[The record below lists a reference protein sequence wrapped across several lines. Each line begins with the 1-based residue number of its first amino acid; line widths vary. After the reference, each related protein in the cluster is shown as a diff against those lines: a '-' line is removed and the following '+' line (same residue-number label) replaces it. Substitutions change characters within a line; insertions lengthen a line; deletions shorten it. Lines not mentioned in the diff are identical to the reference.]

1 MLDAAMSYYMAD
13 KLALTRLTLYGVL
26 DISRHMTSLYGYT
39 GARTLGLEYLILL
52 DLNCYQDAAL
62 DAAENVFLSLFIR
75 MEIARLGGT
84 DYSEVARGR
93 NEKII
98 CLN

>member
-1 MLDAAMSYYMAD
+1 MLDAAMIYYMAG

-26 DISRHMTSLYGYT
+26 DISRYMTSLYGYT

-52 DLNCYQDAAL
+52 DLNCYQDADAAL

-84 DYSEVARGR
+84 DYSEVARGA
-93 NEKII
+93 N
-98 CLN
+98 